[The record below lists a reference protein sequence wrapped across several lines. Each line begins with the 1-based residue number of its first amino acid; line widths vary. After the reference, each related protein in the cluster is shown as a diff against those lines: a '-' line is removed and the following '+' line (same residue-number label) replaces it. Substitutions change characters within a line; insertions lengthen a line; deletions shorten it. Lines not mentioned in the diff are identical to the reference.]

1 MKIIITGGAGF
12 VGRNLVRLMLNN
24 GFDDKDIVVL
34 DNSKGNMDFL
44 KGYNIKKIV
53 ADLSKNGTWEEE
65 FRNAEYVVNLAA
77 QILSED
83 YDDFYVNNI
92 SSTKNIVECAKK
104 YNVKGIIHFSS
115 VAAISIIK
123 DTYSKT
129 KLEGENVV
137 KNSGINYCI
146 IRPSLL
152 YGPTDTK
159 NIGFLIDFAKKFSFI
174 PIPGDGKWPRQPIY
188 IDDLCKLVILF
199 MENFPK
205 NQEYN
210 IGGKTIIDFRDM
222 MKIILDELGGFKF
235 RLFLPMRVF
244 RFLMILFQ
252 KLTGNKQF
260 NEGQLVTLTSKEIFP
275 TNPWWDEFNIN
286 ITSFKDGISQ
296 MLRTKQI

>member
-1 MKIIITGGAGF
+1 MKIVITGGAGF

-24 GFDDKDIVVL
+24 GFNDKDIVVI
-34 DNSKGNMDFL
+34 DNSKKNMDFL
-44 KGYNIKKIV
+44 EEYNIKKIV

-65 FRNAEYVVNLAA
+65 FRNAEYVINLAA

-83 YDDFYVNNI
+83 YDDFHVNNV
-92 SSTKNIVECAKK
+92 SNTKNIVESSKK

-137 KNSGINYCI
+137 KNGGINYCI

-188 IDDLCKLVILF
+188 IDDLVDLALNPDFKTNNLIIDAIGPETFTYNDLVRTIASKIGR
-199 MENFPK
+199 NIVHGKFPK
-205 NQEYN
+205 
-210 IGGKTIIDFRDM
+210 
-222 MKIILDELGGFKF
+222 
-235 RLFLPMRVF
+235 
-244 RFLMILFQ
+244 
-252 KLTGNKQF
+252 
-260 NEGQLVTLTSKEIFP
+260 
-275 TNPWWDEFNIN
+275 
-286 ITSFKDGISQ
+286 
-296 MLRTKQI
+296 